1 MDEGISQI
9 NISLYSLKTS
19 SFSQE
24 KKERRKEGENFETKT
39 QMKRTTKMS
48 IQVPS
53 YILTLLTCPIPLYS
67 YILSSSESSLSN
79 TEEFKSANTTASTIL
94 SSIIRQLTS
103 IENNQSHTSYIST
116 PLTNITNT
124 THHITQTNR
133 IWNNIWRNPQRNTS
147 TNNTISPSTSNTPTT
162 TPSQS
167 PTQSTSQMVDLTAE
181 TISIMRSTKNLT
193 FLYSLL
199 GVLLEVI
206 LKREGVQVGE

>member
-1 MDEGISQI
+1 
-9 NISLYSLKTS
+9 
-19 SFSQE
+19 
-24 KKERRKEGENFETKT
+24 
-39 QMKRTTKMS
+39 MKRTTKMS

-79 TEEFKSANTTASTIL
+79 TEEFQSANTTASTIL

-103 IENNQSHTSYIST
+103 FENNQSHTSYIPT
-116 PLTNITNT
+116 TLTNITNT

-147 TNNTISPSTSNTPTT
+147 TNNTNSPSTSNTSTT

-193 FLYSLL
+193 FLYGLL